1 MLMITAPENSERK
14 VVSRVAVNEYNQTVS
29 WTARS
34 ASSSSAFDLCSP
46 AEHCQSVPRIVGAFN
61 FNRTMYLFG
70 SDHMVYIVVLGKDGL
85 NFERNQSIS
94 FEHFFICSKD
104 TAVKASLSDM
114 ILKVAIWIVFFF
126 AVMLLIVVMLT
137 SCDDQPRV
145 FQSELAVD
153 VIKTQ
158 LKHVKKHRSSSGG
171 DGSRHQLTGDGGRP
185 KQSNSSRSHPG
196 KILTGNSSARS
207 KSKTQRKTLFTTLLR
222 SRRLK
227 TLKTTANTAVKSR
240 KTRGKSAQKSSDKS
254 ISEKNNSL
262 AKRVKNY
269 VSTSERPVMKTTVS
283 GKSRAKERT
292 KSIKGSIQSRSRS
305 ARSSKSASKSKSKSN
320 SSKK

>member
-1 MLMITAPENSERK
+1 
-14 VVSRVAVNEYNQTVS
+14 
-29 WTARS
+29 
-34 ASSSSAFDLCSP
+34 
-46 AEHCQSVPRIVGAFN
+46 
-61 FNRTMYLFG
+61 
-70 SDHMVYIVVLGKDGL
+70 
-85 NFERNQSIS
+85 
-94 FEHFFICSKD
+94 
-104 TAVKASLSDM
+104 M

-158 LKHVKKHRSSSGG
+158 LKHVKKHRSSSG
-171 DGSRHQLTGDGGRP
+171 DDSRHQLTGDGGRP

-240 KTRGKSAQKSSDKS
+240 KPRGKSAQKSSDKS

>member
-1 MLMITAPENSERK
+1 
-14 VVSRVAVNEYNQTVS
+14 
-29 WTARS
+29 
-34 ASSSSAFDLCSP
+34 
-46 AEHCQSVPRIVGAFN
+46 
-61 FNRTMYLFG
+61 
-70 SDHMVYIVVLGKDGL
+70 
-85 NFERNQSIS
+85 
-94 FEHFFICSKD
+94 
-104 TAVKASLSDM
+104 M

-171 DGSRHQLTGDGGRP
+171 DGSRP

-283 GKSRAKERT
+283 GKSRTKERT